1 MNDLDDA
8 HEPRFSSDAA
18 CKAAGIDGATLKN
31 WISRRPSAVVLG
43 AGERRQ
49 AGKRTIYRL
58 SLRRV
63 LQLAIMGELVR
74 LGHAPREA
82 ASHAARFTDGGTGS
96 LAGRDSR
103 QAGELFPRNFTL
115 LLVSSATHADVV
127 NARADDAWRVV
138 MRPGPGMPRQP
149 AITILNLNDIDRRV
163 RTTLGLPMRAR
174 EGVI

>member
-18 CKAAGIDGATLKN
+18 CEAAGIDSATLKN
-31 WISRRPSAVVLG
+31 WISRKPSAVAVG
-43 AGERRQ
+43 PDERRQ
-49 AGKRTIYRL
+49 VGKKTVYRL

-82 ASHAARFTDGGTGS
+82 ASHAARFTDGDSGPSG
-96 LAGRDSR
+96 GRDSH
-103 QAGELFPRNFTL
+103 QPGELFPRNFTL
-115 LLVSSATHADVV
+115 LLVYSATHADVV

-138 MRPGPGMPRQP
+138 MRPGPGTPRQP
-149 AITILNLNDIDRRV
+149 AITMLNLNDIDRRV

>member
-8 HEPRFSSDAA
+8 YEPRFSSDAA
-18 CKAAGIDGATLKN
+18 CEAAGIDSATLKN

-43 AGERRQ
+43 AEERRQ
-49 AGKRTIYRL
+49 VGKRAVYRL
-58 SLRRV
+58 SLRRI

-82 ASHAARFTDGGTGS
+82 AAHAARFTGGPSEPPG
-96 LAGRDSR
+96 GRDGH
-103 QAGELFPRNFTL
+103 QAELFARNFTL
-115 LLVSSATHADVV
+115 LLVYSAAHADVV

-149 AITILNLNDIDRRV
+149 AVTILNLNDIDRRV
-163 RTTLGLPMRAR
+163 RTTLGLPWRAR